1 MFFVI
6 YIAFHSVYGSS
17 FACSWV
23 AWHTAYHL
31 HHITYPPH
39 ITTFHRIPQT
49 YSPIL
54 SWPDRLIWIVKIT
67 RNQFRIIP
75 LLNGAYRNSM
85 DWCMQEPV
93 ACACQLF
100 IFCKDDVARCVP
112 AGDNDARPDH
122 LVNKCNL
129 PPCLRGWVRS
139 ISTTKL
145 VVNEQLKPVEI
156 IDWSMIPCT
165 RGQGTCTY
173 GGVGCGHTPSIVPIR
188 TPIIGARQTGAD
200 RQSYWVPS
208 YQGVPCFWLF
218 GDMSRLISRFL
229 RDSQPTM
236 KISAARHRE
245 ISALCARGSPPWRSG
260 GLMNDDQV
268 YKLL

>member
-1 MFFVI
+1 
-6 YIAFHSVYGSS
+6 
-17 FACSWV
+17 
-23 AWHTAYHL
+23 
-31 HHITYPPH
+31 
-39 ITTFHRIPQT
+39 
-49 YSPIL
+49 
-54 SWPDRLIWIVKIT
+54 
-67 RNQFRIIP
+67 
-75 LLNGAYRNSM
+75 
-85 DWCMQEPV
+85 MQEPV
-93 ACACQLF
+93 ACQLF

-188 TPIIGARQTGAD
+188 TPIIGARQRR
-200 RQSYWVPS
+200 RQAIV
-208 YQGVPCFWLF
+208 L
-218 GDMSRLISRFL
+218 DTIISGCAMLLAVWRHVTAH
-229 RDSQPTM
+229 QQ
-236 KISAARHRE
+236 IST
-245 ISALCARGSPPWRSG
+245 
-260 GLMNDDQV
+260 
-268 YKLL
+268 